1 MDNLGGDGGAADQ
14 FDHDIEVRMFDQP
27 PPVVGLENRSQRFR
41 NLLGI
46 DQQVADG
53 PHPQMKPELESDMI
67 GVLRQNFERARTDVA
82 QTHYPY
88 VHVAHKPAS

>member
-1 MDNLGGDGGAADQ
+1 
-14 FDHDIEVRMFDQP
+14 
-27 PPVVGLENRSQRFR
+27 
-41 NLLGI
+41 
-46 DQQVADG
+46 
-53 PHPQMKPELESDMI
+53 MKPELESDMI